1 MKDLL
6 LEVDALSVYAGET
19 RLLEPL
25 SCTLTASQPLTILGQ
40 TGAGKSLLAQAIMGL
55 LPEALSVRGDVRL
68 NGKSLFSLSISER
81 QALWGR
87 VLSMLPQEPWH
98 ALDPVMQV
106 KRQVAEVH
114 HYVLGQEQDAAEV
127 LAEQALQRLGLEGA
141 LAKIPSQLSGGM
153 AQRVAFVAATA
164 AGGQLLLADEPTKGL
179 DYGRRD
185 QVVALLQSQLDQGAL
200 LTITH
205 DIDVARQ
212 LGGDLIVMRRG
223 QVMERGRVES
233 VLANPQ
239 SDYTRELL
247 AADPQSWTQVKQ
259 PLPAAAPLVRV
270 EGLGKSR
277 GGKPLFDDVS
287 FELYPHQLTGLVGD
301 SGCGKS
307 TLGDLLLGNLKP
319 DQGKVSYQR
328 PFARHQL
335 LKLYQDPP
343 AAFAPGVTLQ
353 QLLMDLVKLHRLD
366 ASRIPPLLE
375 RLHLNPQLLQRSCT
389 EVSGGE
395 LQRISLL
402 RALLMDPVLL
412 FADEPTSRLDP
423 ITSQQIIEL
432 LVEVAQDFACSVV
445 LVSHDPVLV
454 EKTCHQVI
462 AL

>member
-1 MKDLL
+1 M
-6 LEVDALSVYAGET
+6 
-19 RLLEPL
+19 
-25 SCTLTASQPLTILGQ
+25 
-40 TGAGKSLLAQAIMGL
+40 
-55 LPEALSVRGDVRL
+55 
-68 NGKSLFSLSISER
+68 
-81 QALWGR
+81 
-87 VLSMLPQEPWH
+87 
-98 ALDPVMQV
+98 
-106 KRQVAEVH
+106 
-114 HYVLGQEQDAAEV
+114 
-127 LAEQALQRLGLEGA
+127 
-141 LAKIPSQLSGGM
+141 
-153 AQRVAFVAATA
+153 
-164 AGGQLLLADEPTKGL
+164 
-179 DYGRRD
+179 
-185 QVVALLQSQLDQGAL
+185 ALLQSQLDQGAL

-223 QVMERGRVES
+223 QVMERGSVAS

-247 AADPQSWTQVKQ
+247 AADPQSWTQAKQ

-277 GGKPLFDDVS
+277 GGNPLFEEVS

-307 TLGDLLLGNLKP
+307 TLGDLLLGNLQP
-319 DQGKVSYQR
+319 DAGKVVYQR

-353 QLLMDLVKLHRLD
+353 QLLMDLVRLHRLD